1 MFPHRAQGLVPF
13 CQFIRGCEV
22 TFVFILPPEDPR
34 YKFGRKKTVYRCP
47 KNYPIKR
54 EFGTWFHADHLL
66 LKSCSNTVKSLAIIE
81 QISLN
86 LFSSPGLAK
95 CFGETCGDGKST
107 GSEAL
112 KHMAHVLCLM
122 VPEHSFEGYNLDYNL
137 DNWPRWGCQSCLKSY
152 HL

>member
-1 MFPHRAQGLVPF
+1 M
-13 CQFIRGCEV
+13 
-22 TFVFILPPEDPR
+22 FILPPEDPR

-66 LKSCSNTVKSLAIIE
+66 LKSCSNTVKSLAITE
-81 QISLN
+81 QIPLN

-95 CFGETCGDGKST
+95 CCGATCGDGKST

-137 DNWPRWGCQSCLKSY
+137 DN
-152 HL
+152 

>member
-1 MFPHRAQGLVPF
+1 MGKVAFSSTKVEHSRAPEEQSPSSVPTLSMRISSILSVHPWVRDHI
-13 CQFIRGCEV
+13 CVHSVSRGPKVQIWQE
-22 TFVFILPPEDPR
+22 
-34 YKFGRKKTVYRCP
+34 KNVYRCP

-66 LKSCSNTVKSLAIIE
+66 LKSCSNTIKSLAIIE

-95 CFGETCGDGKST
+95 CCGETCEDGKST

-112 KHMAHVLCLM
+112 KHMPMCCM
-122 VPEHSFEGYNLDYNL
+122 
-137 DNWPRWGCQSCLKSY
+137 
-152 HL
+152 